1 MGVIKRF
8 EQRWPALY
16 DVLVGAVAAVIIAMT
31 GFLVVTMLNGCTA
44 SRSNWSKEDTYR
56 QVAVTSLMAIDY
68 MQTMEIARDPDNYH
82 ENNPILGN
90 HPSEAEVTAYFL
102 MSYAVTSGISLALPD
117 NLRPWWQYLIIGIEG
132 GATANNFSIGLGF
145 GF

>member
-1 MGVIKRF
+1 MGVIKKF
-8 EQRWPALY
+8 EEKWPALY
-16 DVLVGAVAAVIIAMT
+16 DVLVGAVAAIIILMV
-31 GFLVVTMLNGCTA
+31 GLFVMSFFGCAA
-44 SRSNWSKEDTYR
+44 SRKDWSKEDTYR

-68 MQTMEIARDPDNYH
+68 MQTMEIARDPEKYH
-82 ENNPILGN
+82 ENNPILGE

-102 MSYAVTSGISLALPD
+102 MSYAVTSGISLMLPD
-117 NLRPWWQYLIIGIEG
+117 NFRPWWQYLIIGIEG